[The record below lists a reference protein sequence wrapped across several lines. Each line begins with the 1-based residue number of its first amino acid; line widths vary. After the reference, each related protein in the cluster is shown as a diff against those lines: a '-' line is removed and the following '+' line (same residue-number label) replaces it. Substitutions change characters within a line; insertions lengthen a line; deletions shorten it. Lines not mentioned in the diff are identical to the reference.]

1 MTQQISLKDFLKLY
15 TGISNKFID
24 EYYLFYEMCEN
35 NMFGINSRKVIK
47 YLKIKHARSFHEILR
62 QNYILESDYIIQR
75 LQQKSQKNKQ
85 DVFYYLSFDGF
96 EKVCMASRS
105 ERGNQVRDYF
115 ILLRKFINYYRLHFA
130 NKIIDLTKNNK
141 YIYIILVNKNKD
153 IFKIGRTDDIKK
165 RLKNYATGKD
175 KHPDIQFIMIVDDAK
190 QIENCAKL
198 FTKENRFRESSE
210 IYKINFDKLK
220 SVIFGCADL
229 HNNFKDKKVDLD
241 TYVVFDDS
249 KSVDYLDLSGNVI
262 GYEKGHKIIKKYKKN
277 SSKKLSKKSSKNLSK
292 KLSK

>member
-24 EYYLFYEMCEN
+24 EYYSFYEMCEN
-35 NMFGINSRKVIK
+35 NMFGIDSKKVIK
-47 YLKIKHARSFHEILR
+47 YLKIKHARKFHEILR

-96 EKVCMASRS
+96 ERVCMASRS

-115 ILLRKFINYYRLHFA
+115 ILLRKFINYYRIHFS

-153 IFKIGRTDDIKK
+153 IFKIGRTCDIKK
-165 RLKNYATGKD
+165 RLRNYATGKD

-198 FTKENRFRESSE
+198 FTKENRFRGSSE

-229 HNNFKDKKVDLD
+229 HNKFKDKKIDLD
-241 TYVVFDDS
+241 TYIVYDDS
-249 KSVDYLDLSGNVI
+249 KSLEYLDLSGNII
-262 GYEKGHKIIKKYKKN
+262 GYERGYTRVKKSSKK
-277 SSKKLSKKSSKNLSK
+277 SSKKSTKKLSKKKIINLS
-292 KLSK
+292 